1 MLPGDR
7 NCQTD
12 VSTVTWTAGAI
23 GAMWAVMDLSQWT
36 LDYYPYVIHI

>member
-1 MLPGDR
+1 MLPGDQ

-12 VSTVTWTAGAI
+12 VSTVTWTA